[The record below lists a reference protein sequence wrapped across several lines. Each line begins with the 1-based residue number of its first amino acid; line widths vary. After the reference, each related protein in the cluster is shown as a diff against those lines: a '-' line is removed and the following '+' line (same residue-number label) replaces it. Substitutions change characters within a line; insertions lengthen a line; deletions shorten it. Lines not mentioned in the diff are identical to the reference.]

1 MTLTS
6 EAKSLAMT
14 LIGGV
19 LKTIKNADE
28 LFGEARLL
36 ADAGHIARAL
46 LLHQISLEEC
56 AKAEMLYVS
65 LAEVLR
71 GQPVDIKKLSRAFTK
86 HVAKN
91 NTNAYFLPKSDSE
104 VKALE
109 KNDTKAAVDAF
120 GELQEAFH
128 KDSNSLKNASLYVD
142 FDGTFKSPSEVI
154 TKEELA
160 EVLNRNG
167 QFMSMSMDKA
177 QLLMRW
183 ATDLEAAATEVAT
196 LWTTLGMDELDQTKP
211 ETLEAFK
218 KRLAAMLG
226 SLGAAT

>member
-1 MTLTS
+1 
-6 EAKSLAMT
+6 
-14 LIGGV
+14 
-19 LKTIKNADE
+19 
-28 LFGEARLL
+28 
-36 ADAGHIARAL
+36 
-46 LLHQISLEEC
+46 
-56 AKAEMLYVS
+56 
-65 LAEVLR
+65 
-71 GQPVDIKKLSRAFTK
+71 
-86 HVAKN
+86 
-91 NTNAYFLPKSDSE
+91 
-104 VKALE
+104 
-109 KNDTKAAVDAF
+109 
-120 GELQEAFH
+120 
-128 KDSNSLKNASLYVD
+128 VD